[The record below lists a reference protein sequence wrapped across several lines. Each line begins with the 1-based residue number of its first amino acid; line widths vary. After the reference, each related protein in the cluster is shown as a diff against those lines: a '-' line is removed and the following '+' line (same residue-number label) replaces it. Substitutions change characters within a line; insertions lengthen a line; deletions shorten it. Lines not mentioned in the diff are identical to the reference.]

1 VTKGAENPGEDP
13 GLTAHEAPFVSICV
27 VTGARPKALGA
38 LLASLQEQVD
48 APPFEVLVCG
58 TADPEVA
65 GQVRAYFPQAQ
76 VGLASTVRLG
86 GARNFLLP
94 AARGLWLY
102 FLDDDVTIGRHV
114 LRSLAELSSRHPDV
128 GVFGGPNDTPPGS
141 SRFQNTQGA
150 SLGSLAGSGPVRRR
164 YTAHRSALAR
174 ERDLIL
180 CNLAVKRQA
189 MVPFDASLTGGEENG
204 LLSQLAKSGVAMRYE
219 PRLVV
224 YHDRRPDLR
233 SFTKQMHK
241 YGFGRGQVLVR
252 RVRSARSLYLL
263 PVSLVVY
270 LVLLPVLAW
279 LSLWALV
286 PLGVYFAWITGGA
299 LKVALGYPRART
311 TAFAMSFLLLPVI
324 HIAYGTGVLRGLVR
338 RPPAPL
344 SQFRWL
350 DDPITGSGETATPG
364 NNLTAAID

>member
-1 VTKGAENPGEDP
+1 VAEGVENPGEYS
-13 GLTAHEAPFVSICV
+13 GLTAHETPFISICV

-38 LLASLQEQVD
+38 LLGSLQEQVD
-48 APPFEVLVCG
+48 PPPFEVLVCG

-76 VGLASTVRLG
+76 VGLATAVRLG

-94 AARGLWLY
+94 AARGHWLY
-102 FLDDDVTIGRHV
+102 FLDDDVTLGRHV

-141 SRFQNTQGA
+141 SRFQGTQGA
-150 SLGSLAGSGPVRRR
+150 VLGSLAGSGPVRRR
-164 YTAHRSALAR
+164 YTAHRSAPAR

-180 CNLAVKRQA
+180 CNLAIKRQA

-204 LLSQLAKSGVAMRYE
+204 LLSQLARTGVPMRYE
-219 PRLVV
+219 PSLVV
-224 YHDRRPDLR
+224 YHDRRPNLR

-252 RVRSARSLYLL
+252 RVKNVRTLYLL
-263 PVSLVVY
+263 PVGLLVY
-270 LVLLPVLAW
+270 LALLPVLAW
-279 LSLWALV
+279 LSLWAFV
-286 PLGVYFAWITGGA
+286 PLGAYLAWISGGA
-299 LKVALGYPRART
+299 LKVALGYSRART
-311 TAFAMSFLLLPVI
+311 TAFAVSFLLLPVT
-324 HIAYGTGVLRGLVR
+324 HVAYGTGVLLGLVR

-350 DDPITGSGETATPG
+350 DDPIIASGETGTPK
-364 NNLTAAID
+364 NNFTAAID